1 MFINTLTKKITK
13 YLGLVALSL
22 TIAFPIY
29 SQELSHQQ
37 LDSLYTKFL
46 QIRAPEL
53 LPQSS
58 QLIPL
63 TPEDE
68 KCGYGIVNQ
77 IRSNFQNFDLE
88 QQNILKPF
96 LQRPQLS
103 NYIISPNQHFRIHYT
118 NSGADAI
125 GYDINLLAQAVDS
138 TYSFEIGYLGYP
150 SPPADGS
157 EGGDEKYDIYVLN
170 LGNLYGQTTPETN
183 VGVSSWTSYIEMDN
197 DFPWYSNANPPKQ
210 PIDAARVTVAHE
222 FHHSIQFG
230 SYAPLDG
237 NSYRASDRY
246 FYELTST
253 SMEEFVYNSVNDYY
267 AYMDT
272 YFNSTFNTFPDHS
285 GYDLAV
291 WNIYLVK
298 FYNDFGIIKRQ
309 WELMPTQRAMIAI
322 GISLSDKGSSFAH
335 DYNRFGIWTFFTNT
349 RSVQGKYFEEAANYP
364 LVKNQSEIS
373 FSQNTFIEVNAK
385 ATSNNFVKFGNTT
398 NGDSLYAIITNGD
411 INAVLI
417 NPTQIFPSTY
427 TLYSDPETGTRNL
440 GDSYSANFQV
450 SNAYYWSVSEILN
463 GVVIREDSTVIPVN
477 PTNGSFAFPNPFRYN
492 GNLSIS
498 FETKLGEDINF
509 NVYSSDMSLV
519 YSESK
524 PASSLLNNTV
534 GVDWDGKDDGGDK
547 LASGVYIYVIKQ
559 GDQVIKGKV
568 VIFNE

>member
-1 MFINTLTKKITK
+1 
-13 YLGLVALSL
+13 L
-22 TIAFPIY
+22 TITLPIY
-29 SQELSHQQ
+29 SQELSRPQ

-58 QLIPL
+58 LPVAL
-63 TPEDE
+63 SMEDR
-68 KCGYGIVNQ
+68 KCGFGIVNQ
-77 IRSNFQNFDLE
+77 IRTNFQYFDLE
-88 QQNILKPF
+88 QQNVLKPF

-103 NYIISPNQHFRIHYT
+103 NNIVSPSQHFRIHYT
-118 NSGADAI
+118 NTGADAI

-138 TYSFEIGYLGYP
+138 AYSFEVNYLGF
-150 SPPADGS
+150 PPPPPDGS
-157 EGGDEKYDIYVLN
+157 EGGDDKYDIYVLN
-170 LGNLYGQTTPETN
+170 LGNLYGQTTSETN
-183 VGVSSWTSYIEMDN
+183 VGVLSWTSYIEMDN

-230 SYAPLDG
+230 SYAPAEG
-237 NSYRASDRY
+237 SYRSSDRF

-253 SMEEFVYNSVNDYY
+253 SMEEFVYDNVNDYY
-267 AYMDT
+267 SYMDS
-272 YFNSTFNTFPDHS
+272 YFNSTYNTFPNHS
-285 GYDLAV
+285 GYDLAI

-298 FYNDFGIIKRQ
+298 FYNDFGLIKRQ

-322 GISLSDKGSSFAH
+322 GISLSDKGSSFVR

-349 RSVQGKYFEEAANYP
+349 RSVQGKYFEEGANYP
-364 LVKNQSEIS
+364 LVKNLSEKIYP
-373 FSQNTFIEVNAK
+373 QETHIDVYAK
-385 ATSNNFVKFGNTT
+385 ATSNNFVKFANTT

-411 INAVLI
+411 ISSVLI
-417 NPTQIFPSTY
+417 DPTQIFPSSY

-450 SNAYYWSVSEILN
+450 SNAYWWSVSEILN

-498 FETKLGEDINF
+498 FDSKYGEDINF
-509 NVYSSDMSLV
+509 NVYSSDMSLIF
-519 YSESK
+519 SESK
-524 PASSLLNNTV
+524 TASSLLNNTV
-534 GVDWDGKDDGGDK
+534 GVDWDGFDKDGNK
-547 LASGVYIYVIKQ
+547 LASGVYIYIIKR
-559 GDQVIKGKV
+559 GEDILKGKF